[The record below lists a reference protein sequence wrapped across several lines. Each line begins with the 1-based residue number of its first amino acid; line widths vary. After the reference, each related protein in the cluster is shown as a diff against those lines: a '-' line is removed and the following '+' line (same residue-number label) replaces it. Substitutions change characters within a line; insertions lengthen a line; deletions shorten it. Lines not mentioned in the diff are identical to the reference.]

1 MTRFRFELE
10 ALLTYRQHQL
20 DQCRQLLAEVLAEQ
34 SACQDQRAE
43 IRAERE
49 SVESELRQRSV
60 SGRIDVSHAAASRY
74 YMTQLDVRQRG
85 LDLREQRIL
94 QQLDLCRQAVVQAD
108 KAVKALEK
116 LRDKRLLVHQQQAR
130 KREELELHEAWSVN
144 SLREHRAP

>member
-1 MTRFRFELE
+1 MIRFRFELE

-34 SACQDQRAE
+34 ATCQDQRAE
-43 IRAERE
+43 LRAERE
-49 SVESELRQRSV
+49 SVESELRQRSE
-60 SGRIDVSHAAASRY
+60 SGRIDISHAAASRY
-74 YMTQLDVRQRG
+74 YMTQLDVQQRG
-85 LDLREQRIL
+85 LDLQEQRIL

-130 KREELELHEAWSVN
+130 KREELELHESWSVN
-144 SLREHRAP
+144 SLREH